1 MYHFFFKKDINT
13 FLSFIFEKEYQNM
26 LSKTGRYG
34 VRAVLYIAANT
45 SGEHLIGVR
54 KLSRDI
60 GVSEHMLSKVLQFMT
75 RRDIVM
81 SKKGRN
87 GGFYMTEAQK
97 QRTIMDVIRV
107 LEQTQ
112 HLLSSCLM
120 GQKNCEQG
128 LHCPYRDKVA
138 SIRSEL
144 REIYATDTIVQAALK
159 IKNST
164 LKHI

>member
-1 MYHFFFKKDINT
+1 MYHFYLIKDKNT
-13 FLSFIFEKEYQNM
+13 FLSFIFEAEKLIM

-45 SGEHLIGVR
+45 SEEHLIGVR
-54 KLSRDI
+54 KLSHDI

-75 RRDIVM
+75 RRNIIV

-97 QRTIMDVIRV
+97 KRTIMDVIRV

-112 HLLSSCLM
+112 YLMSACLM

-128 LHCPYRDKVA
+128 LHCPYRDRVA
-138 SIRSEL
+138 TIRSEL

-164 LKHI
+164 IKYI